1 MLVVDRDYD
10 SSGEDGQHNY
20 SDMDE
25 DDLEEDSVPA
35 EYGDEESYC
44 KPPPHSLT
52 CVLYRL
58 APTTAVVYAGPLT
71 SRPGHRIEH
80 RVGA

>member
-44 KPPPHSLT
+44 KPLPHSL
-52 CVLYRL
+52 
-58 APTTAVVYAGPLT
+58 
-71 SRPGHRIEH
+71 
-80 RVGA
+80 